1 MGTRHSQTRHA
12 PAIRTC
18 VGCGARA
25 VKSDLLRLVAAGN
38 EIVPDAPAR
47 RPGRGAYLHPSQGCF
62 EKAQRRRAF
71 ARALRLSGTF
81 ETGAVVEY
89 LGQARPVLPVD
100 VRTNGGDWHREPGEL
115 AEGGRRAV
123 ATRPGKAG

>member
-71 ARALRLSGTF
+71 ARALRLSGSLGT
-81 ETGAVVEY
+81 VVLVEY
-89 LGQARPVLPVD
+89 LGRARPAARGLL
-100 VRTNGGDWHREPGEL
+100 RTDGGVWRREPGEL
-115 AEGGRRAV
+115 AECGRTAV